1 MDKQGAVNHLR
12 KKNKGNLVFNKS
24 LQSLQGCKLDA
35 EVLLE
40 NYAVTKH
47 ENMALGSTDKFSR
60 EKQSEAN
67 LHLPCLISAA
77 LYRFEF

>member
-12 KKNKGNLVFNKS
+12 KKNKGNLAFNKS

-47 ENMALGSTDKFSR
+47 EKYGFRK
-60 EKQSEAN
+60 
-67 LHLPCLISAA
+67 H
-77 LYRFEF
+77 

>member
-1 MDKQGAVNHLR
+1 MNKQGAVNHLR

-35 EVLLE
+35 EILLE

-47 ENMALGSTDKFSR
+47 EKYGFRK
-60 EKQSEAN
+60 
-67 LHLPCLISAA
+67 H
-77 LYRFEF
+77 